1 MSADDL
7 SSQGRLHAPAFRPF
21 SIGAI
26 QPRGWLADQLAIQLQ
41 GLSGHLDQFWPD
53 IQDSAWIGG
62 QAEGWERMPY
72 WLDGAIPLAWLSG
85 DAALQERIGGY
96 LDYIL
101 EHQHEDGW
109 LGPRVEEKAEAADLW
124 SQLLALKMLVVY
136 HDASGDGRVEVAIAR
151 ALRKLDLH
159 IDAAPLWKWG
169 QFRWFEGLIAIW
181 WLYERTGEK
190 WLLDL
195 AVKLHAQ
202 GFDWTAFF
210 GDWPL
215 TGPTT
220 RGRWNFAGHVVN
232 NAMAIKAG
240 PLWWRLTGEEK
251 DRDSAREMMAKLDAH
266 HGMVTG
272 VFSGDECLAGKSP
285 IQGTELCAVVEYMYS
300 LELLL
305 SIVGDAAFGDRLE
318 RIAFNALPAT
328 FSPDMWSH
336 QYDQQVNQVECSRRD
351 NRTWN
356 TNGADANIF
365 GLEPNYGCCT
375 ANLSQGWPK
384 FAAHLWMATA
394 DGGVAAAAYAPSRL
408 KTEVGGTPVEIEL
421 ETAYPFGEELRFTV
435 RAEHPVSF
443 PLLLRVPTWAD
454 GATVEVDGAKG
465 AVDAVDGFHRVER
478 RWEGTTELE
487 LRLPMTPQLVQRP
500 RDAVSVVRGPLVYAL
515 AVEEDWRRVD
525 EDAPHRQL
533 PHGDWEVYAKAAW
546 NYALDVEEETLAED
560 VEVVEKEAGEQLFS
574 PAGAPVEVRARGR
587 RVPKWSA
594 ENGSAQ
600 PVPEGRVESGE
611 EEEELRLVPYG
622 CTNLRVAE
630 FPKLARSS
638 G

>member
-41 GLSGHLDQFWPD
+41 GLSGHLDEFWPD

-136 HDASGDGRVEVAIAR
+136 HDASGDGRVEEAVAR

-159 IDAAPLWKWG
+159 IDTAPLWKWG

-181 WLYERTGEK
+181 WLYERTGGK

-232 NAMAIKAG
+232 NAMAVKAG

-336 QYDQQVNQVECSRRD
+336 QYDQQVNQVECSVTA
-351 NRTWN
+351 NRCWN
-356 TNGADANIF
+356 TNNDDSNCF
-365 GLEPNYGCCT
+365 GVEPNYGCCT

-384 FAAHLWMATA
+384 FAMNLWMTTP
-394 DGGVAAAAYAPSRL
+394 DGGLAAVAYAPSRVT
-408 KTEVGGTPVEIEL
+408 TELSGTPVTVVLDTE
-421 ETAYPFGEELRFTV
+421 YPFRDTLRFTV
-435 RAEHPVSF
+435 TAEKAASF
-443 PLLLRVPTWAD
+443 PLLLRIPAWAE
-454 GATVEVDGAKG
+454 GATVQIDGQTETATPGTFHRIEREWSGATDVVLTLPMAAKLTRRPN
-465 AVDAVDGFHRVER
+465 DAVAIE
-478 RWEGTTELE
+478 
-487 LRLPMTPQLVQRP
+487 
-500 RDAVSVVRGPLVYAL
+500 RGPLVYSL
-515 AVEEDWRRVD
+515 KIGEEWKRYN
-525 EDAPHRQL
+525 EDKPCREL
-533 PHGDWEVYAKAAW
+533 PHGDWEIFPTTPW
-546 NYALDVEEETLAED
+546 NYALQVGEGTVAMDVAFAEAPVGD
-560 VEVVEKEAGEQLFS
+560 MPFS
-574 PAGAPVEVRARGR
+574 PDGAPMTATVKGR
-587 RVPKWSA
+587 RVESWQM

-600 PVPEGRVESGE
+600 DVPVGPVECDGE
-611 EEEELRLVPYG
+611 VEELTLIPYG
-622 CTNLRVAE
+622 CTNLRVTE
-630 FPKLARSS
+630 FPVAK